1 MVSGFLTIYL
11 NKFSGTLSSKVFSH
25 TSHVFQQSFI
35 AIDASLIPGCSL
47 STFASKSSLQS
58 GTTDWGTLFLWFL
71 GRAFDGWMSH
81 LNRMLNSRMLN
92 SYLATD
98 ACTLLF
104 NRFLF
109 VLEGG
114 AGNQH
119 ASTPKPN
126 GWIKLLGSFTAKYT
140 FFLCVCKVC
149 FTTTFGLKR
158 WFCFHGVCWQ

>member
-1 MVSGFLTIYL
+1 M
-11 NKFSGTLSSKVFSH
+11 
-25 TSHVFQQSFI
+25 FQQSFI
-35 AIDASLIPGCSL
+35 AIDASFIPGCSL

-81 LNRMLNSRMLN
+81 LNRMLNS
-92 SYLATD
+92 YLATD
-98 ACTLLF
+98 SCTLLF

-140 FFLCVCKVC
+140 FFCVYAKSVLPLLLVWNGG
-149 FTTTFGLKR
+149 FVFREFVDNKDSFSDADVFSTKKNMVSAIIFQTTPK
-158 WFCFHGVCWQ
+158 

>member
-1 MVSGFLTIYL
+1 MVFLTIYF

-140 FFLCVCKVC
+140 FFLCVRKVC